1 MLKSTS
7 NPTMSLDDL
16 QLSPHV
22 AATSTDAPSSPGE
35 FAAFQLGIAM
45 TDTGGASG
53 FHPNA
58 TTYDTSTARGR
69 LPVKPEKRDNIEG
82 LSTILVVDPTT
93 LCRGRIGET
102 GLKFCIDNASCNIVS
117 HQNKRINL
125 VPGLYTR
132 EKGTNTAFTQPVLNV
147 DRLDSEVTQR
157 LLSSTESLSNLQE
170 EISLIEKQSGTTD
183 LEINQH
189 ARKVLRQAMDYKTPS
204 KALKSSAQELNPS
217 NLTELTSII
226 LQTKALAKSNLN
238 VKNEDEV
245 KEDTLNRLIPNFA
258 GAVDSLETDVNTQ
271 ENLINGSILRLHQLT
286 GKIGEQSSYLQN
298 NGYPSIVWDSIAHT
312 VEEVEMNRRA
322 QQNWGHNIED
332 EIKSLKASLQQ
343 LIAKPTVNSS
353 LDPQLSKLL
362 FSWKQSIENIAH
374 RLTTIEKEHK
384 APQSSTAVPTIDPFQ
399 TFNIGNIGNVDT
411 SIQGGLTEAVEA
423 LSQKVGKL
431 ESQQS
436 EVGKDSLTGAVQFG
450 GYTFAGPRD
459 VENWLENHL
468 DSSNSP
474 MDVLPPYG
482 LFADPHLLLHWI
494 WVVISGSS
502 NTSAREMRDRSAIA
516 LTQDKIYAI
525 DSFQHYVPLIFSG
538 KRISSLIN
546 TGGMEKSRLPQ
557 IPTFKDWD
565 DASGQHGLKQQINET
580 LRHVKES
587 LAQLI
592 QDTFANNPELRAFT
606 SSMMHASISFIEGVS
621 IYMSETFNNFKDV
634 VGDSK
639 SVWGLVTYVVEQ
651 LFKRDFGQVRAKT
664 IGAIDANNK
673 SSAVKMIW
681 SAIRSVGVSQ
691 DLMANGIKN
700 APAVSASYVRFVL
713 MHSNM
718 GKVSSLIEENKSL
731 KRKHE
736 ELEQVVKEIKKT
748 ADNAKKVA
756 DQAMSRVTSKK
767 KRGQEEVKEN

>member
-1 MLKSTS
+1 M
-7 NPTMSLDDL
+7 DL
-16 QLSPHV
+16 H
-22 AATSTDAPSSPGE
+22 
-35 FAAFQLGIAM
+35 
-45 TDTGGASG
+45 
-53 FHPNA
+53 
-58 TTYDTSTARGR
+58 
-69 LPVKPEKRDNIEG
+69 
-82 LSTILVVDPTT
+82 
-93 LCRGRIGET
+93 
-102 GLKFCIDNASCNIVS
+102 
-117 HQNKRINL
+117 
-125 VPGLYTR
+125 
-132 EKGTNTAFTQPVLNV
+132 
-147 DRLDSEVTQR
+147 
-157 LLSSTESLSNLQE
+157 
-170 EISLIEKQSGTTD
+170 
-183 LEINQH
+183 
-189 ARKVLRQAMDYKTPS
+189 
-204 KALKSSAQELNPS
+204 
-217 NLTELTSII
+217 
-226 LQTKALAKSNLN
+226 
-238 VKNEDEV
+238 
-245 KEDTLNRLIPNFA
+245 
-258 GAVDSLETDVNTQ
+258 
-271 ENLINGSILRLHQLT
+271 
-286 GKIGEQSSYLQN
+286 
-298 NGYPSIVWDSIAHT
+298 
-312 VEEVEMNRRA
+312 
-322 QQNWGHNIED
+322 
-332 EIKSLKASLQQ
+332 
-343 LIAKPTVNSS
+343 
-353 LDPQLSKLL
+353 
-362 FSWKQSIENIAH
+362 IAH
-374 RLTTIEKEHK
+374 RLSTIEKEHK

-399 TFNIGNIGNVDT
+399 AFNIGNIGNVDT